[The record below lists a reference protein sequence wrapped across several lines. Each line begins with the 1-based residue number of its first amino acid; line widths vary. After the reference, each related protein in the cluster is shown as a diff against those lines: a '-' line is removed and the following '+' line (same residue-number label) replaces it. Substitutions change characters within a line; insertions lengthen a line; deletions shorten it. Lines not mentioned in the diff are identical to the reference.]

1 MERFNSTL
9 QEFLNIIKT
18 NFPNQTEQIDKHYNI
33 EANSDRYIHEFLKNC
48 EDKGDDISTKNEIIF
63 SRNQVLLNS
72 VDFYAIWNEE
82 TLEDNQRENIW
93 NYIHSLYIFAFEYIK
108 EENLKDILKN
118 IKKIGTDRN
127 SLDEHTRT
135 FLNIVDTLTNKY
147 TQKSK
152 SKNGDS
158 DSKDDS
164 SSEDEDDTTSDDP
177 TGGFFNMPDMF
188 NGIIGDL
195 AKEIAQDLDPSKL
208 DLSNPMELLQDL
220 LSGNY
225 DENNDKSGVGSL
237 IKNIVSKIQNKL
249 ESGEISKDSLMEEAQ
264 NIMKSF
270 KGGKK
275 GKFNM
280 FKKMMDEMNIDMS
293 DEAKENMTSS
303 EKDMYEQAQKIINN
317 VGKNIA
323 SNDVHQLRKKM
334 ELMST
339 RDRLRKKLEEK
350 KKLLEMQSQKK

>member
-18 NFPNQTEQIDKHYNI
+18 NFPNQQEQIDKHYNF
-33 EANSDRYIHEFLKNC
+33 ETNTDKYINEFLKNC

-72 VDFYAIWNEE
+72 VDFYTIWNEE

-135 FLNIVDTLTNKY
+135 FLNIVDTLTEKY
-147 TQKSK
+147 TKKSK
-152 SKNGDS
+152 TDTDT

-164 SSEDEDDTTSDDP
+164 SVDEDDENSDDP

-208 DLSNPMELLQDL
+208 DLSNPMEMLQDL

-225 DENNDKSGVGSL
+225 DENNDKTGVGSL
-237 IKNIVSKIQNKL
+237 IKNIVSKIQTKI
-249 ESGEISKDSLMEEAQ
+249 ESGEISKDSLMDEAQ

-280 FKKMMDEMNIDMS
+280 FKKMMDQMNIDIN
-293 DEAKENMTSS
+293 DETKENMTSAQ
-303 EKDMYEQAQKIINN
+303 KDMYEQAQKIINN
-317 VGKNIA
+317 VGKNVA
-323 SNDVHQLRKKM
+323 SNDVGQLRKKM

-350 KKLLEMQSQKK
+350 KKLMEMQSQKK